1 MSGVHGAMGSP
12 EADAEHIREA
22 QTTVKMVLILDGAAP
37 SAAPLISGNIV
48 LAFILMLFRTVV
60 PRSPLLG
67 FTLLG
72 IEFLRRKISK
82 NRLALN

>member
-48 LAFILMLFRTVV
+48 LAFGSPNAVPDSGSTVT
-60 PRSPLLG
+60 PFGLYPARY
-67 FTLLG
+67 
-72 IEFLRRKISK
+72 
-82 NRLALN
+82 